1 MASRSLT
8 HYFPTFG
15 KLSSWLR
22 AGDSLASR
30 QLRYSAVG
38 VAAILISALL
48 FLTIS
53 IREHLQED
61 ERANES
67 AVQQAAREAALDLA
81 ALETAQR
88 SFLLTGQGGP
98 LEQFDL
104 LRHDFQVRILAL
116 VPLLRND
123 VTRRESVRFID
134 RRFQAWINEA
144 ALPEIAARKNG
155 VVFSTAASNNPDN
168 ELFGRARTDLGRFLH
183 GSTDALESLNTSTRI
198 WRMVQTSGF
207 AILGVLAI
215 GFLVTSNVRS
225 YRLFRQ
231 RLQTSDA
238 ALTQN
243 RAIIDNT
250 LDGVITADESGTVQ
264 SLNPAAERMFV
275 QTAENVIG
283 KHVSLLIP
291 QRLFFHDARNK
302 RAGAVLAMGQRQGYY
317 PFQIEVALNE
327 MEVGGRRQFVA
338 VVRDVSERQRSE
350 DTLRQISL
358 GVSAA
363 TGEEFLR
370 SLLKQLSKALKN
382 DFAFLLELTGKDAE
396 QTALLT
402 LAEEGDIR
410 SATPFDLAHTAFA
423 DAVGNGFFVMSGG
436 ARAKFAEDKLIEEL
450 AAESMI
456 AVPLIDHN
464 GRTLGLIG
472 VLDRKTLGET
482 QIAEAVLH
490 IFATRAASEIE
501 RKRAEEDL
509 AAEKERLAVTLRS
522 MADGFITINNGG
534 SVLMMNSVA
543 ERLTGWTQS
552 EAAGAP
558 LPTVFQIVSEKNR
571 RPCSRALQRIVE
583 AGVAEGLNGPALIVA
598 RDGVERLIESN
609 TAPILHRAKGKI
621 GAVIV
626 FRDVTDKRRLEEEQQ
641 KAEKLESLGVV
652 AGGIAH
658 DFNNLLTAILGN
670 LSLVMSTRDLDE
682 AITDKLLASKKASH
696 RAQELAQQLLTF
708 ARGGAPVKQT
718 ASINQLVR
726 DTVSLALPGSKALC
740 DFRLPDDLWP
750 VDIDPGQMSQVLNNL
765 AVNADQAMPAGGML
779 RVSAENLELILPD
792 AALGLS
798 AGRWVRVV
806 MQDQGVGI
814 PEEYLKKI
822 FDPYFTTKPKGSGMG
837 LATAYSIV
845 RSHDGILIVE
855 SHPGEGS
862 TFSIYL
868 PASQNEL
875 QPEKTGPAPV
885 AQSAAR
891 VLVLDDEEAIC
902 MLVTC
907 ALEPLGYQVTETN
920 DGVDAIAAYEKAM
933 QEGRPYDIVISDLT
947 IPGGMGG
954 KDTIKRLTE
963 IDPNVCAIVS
973 SGYSGD
979 PVLSRHEEFGF
990 SGMIA
995 KPYEIDAL
1003 GHKVAEVLAQ
1013 KRTSRVVYHD
1023 FDDRKTA

>member
-1 MASRSLT
+1 MASRSFT
-8 HYFPTFG
+8 HHFPTFR
-15 KLSSWLR
+15 KLCPW
-22 AGDSLASR
+22 AGAQDSMASR
-30 QLRYSAVG
+30 QFRFSAAG
-38 VAAILISALL
+38 VAVILIIAAA
-48 FLTIS
+48 FLAIS

-61 ERANES
+61 ARATES
-67 AVQQAAREAALDLA
+67 AVQRTAGAAALDLA
-81 ALETAQR
+81 GLETAQR
-88 SFLLTGQGGP
+88 SFLLTGQAGA
-98 LEQFDL
+98 LQQFER
-104 LRHDFQVRILAL
+104 LRHDFHGHLLEL

-123 VTRRESVRFID
+123 IKRRESVRLID
-134 RRFQAWINEA
+134 RRFQTWMNET
-144 ALPEIAARKNG
+144 ALPEIAERKQ
-155 VVFSTAASNNPDN
+155 
-168 ELFGRARTDLGRFLH
+168 GRAIAPGTSGGPDKDPFGGVRADLGRIVR
-183 GSTDALESLNTSTRI
+183 GSTDLLDSLNAATSV

-207 AILGVLAI
+207 AILGALSI
-215 GFLVTSNVRS
+215 GFLVSSNVRS
-225 YRLFRQ
+225 YRAFRQ

-238 ALTQN
+238 ALSQN
-243 RAIIDNT
+243 RAIIENT
-250 LDGVITADESGTVQ
+250 LDGVITVDEAGIVQ
-264 SLNPAAERMFV
+264 SLNPAAARMFV
-275 QTAENVIG
+275 QKAENVVG

-291 QRLFFHDARNK
+291 QRLFFHEARAK
-302 RAGAVLAMGQRQGYY
+302 SAGAEVAMGQRQGYY
-317 PFQIEVALNE
+317 PFQIEVTLSE
-327 MEVGGRRQFVA
+327 MEVGGRRQFIA
-338 VVRDVSERQRSE
+338 VVRDVSERTRSE

-396 QTALLT
+396 QTATLT

-410 SATPFDLAHTAFA
+410 SATACDLAHTAFA
-423 DAVGNGFFVMSGG
+423 DAVANGFSVVPGE
-436 ARAKFAEDKLIEEL
+436 ARSKFPDDKLLEEL
-450 AAESMI
+450 LIESLIAA
-456 AVPLIDHN
+456 PLIDHN
-464 GRTLGLIG
+464 GRTVGVIG

-482 QIAEAVLH
+482 QITEATLQ

-522 MADGFITINNGG
+522 MADGFITISNGG
-534 SVLMMNSVA
+534 CVLMMNSVA
-543 ERLTGWTQS
+543 ERLTGWTQN

-558 LPTVFQIVSEKNR
+558 LPTVFQILNERSR

-609 TAPILHRAKGKI
+609 ASPILHRAKGKI

-658 DFNNLLTAILGN
+658 DCNNLLTTILGN
-670 LSLVMSTRDLDE
+670 LSLVMLTRDLDE
-682 AITDKLLASKKASH
+682 GITEKLLASKKASN

-708 ARGGAPVKQT
+708 AKGGAPVKQT
-718 ASINQLVR
+718 AAITQLVR

-740 DFRLPDDLWP
+740 EFQLPDNLWA
-750 VDIDPGQMSQVLNNL
+750 VDIDPGQMSQVINNIT
-765 AVNADQAMPAGGML
+765 VNADQAMPTGGML
-779 RVSAENLELILPD
+779 RVWAENLDVILQD
-792 AALGLS
+792 TGLALPS
-798 AGRWVRVV
+798 GRWVRIAI
-806 MQDQGVGI
+806 QDHGVGI
-814 PEEYLKKI
+814 AEDYLKKI
-822 FDPYFTTKPKGSGMG
+822 FDPYFTTKPKGSGLG

-845 RSHDGILIVE
+845 RSHNGFLTVE

-875 QPEKTGPAPV
+875 KVDPCGPAPM
-885 AQSAAR
+885 ASASAR

-920 DGVDAIAAYEKAM
+920 DGRDAIAAYEKAM
-933 QEGRPYDIVISDLT
+933 QEGRPYDLVISDLT

-954 KDTIKRLTE
+954 KDTIKRLCE
-963 IDPNVCAIVS
+963 IDPQVCAIVS

-979 PVLSRHEEFGF
+979 PVMSRHEEFGF

-1003 GHKVAEVLAQ
+1003 GHKVAEVLAH
-1013 KRTSRVVYHD
+1013 RRPRVVYHD
-1023 FDDRKTA
+1023 FEERKTA